1 MTHTRFFF
9 DEMLMKRRLVAA
21 LTLVSVSISACSSYA
36 PITMQLAPQAG
47 TVRLSL
53 TDDARA
59 QNFGVLGS
67 QISSIEGEVKAVSDS
82 SVTIEASEV
91 GRATADDD
99 RFRGETAVIPSRY
112 IVSVER
118 KHVQVVRSLLVAGLI
133 TGAVIWIGT
142 SLGGGSVSYRKPAG
156 PPIGGQ

>member
-1 MTHTRFFF
+1 MR
-9 DEMLMKRRLVAA
+9 RRLFAA
-21 LTLVSVSISACSSYA
+21 LTLVSVTISACSTYA
-36 PITMQLAPQAG
+36 PISMQLAPQAG

-53 TDDARA
+53 SDAA
-59 QNFGVLGS
+59 HVENFGVLGS

-82 SVTIEASEV
+82 SVTIAASEV
-91 GRATADDD
+91 GRTAADND
-99 RFRGETAVIPSRY
+99 RFRGETAVIPARY

-118 KHVQVVRSLLVAGLI
+118 KRVQVARSVLVAGLI

-142 SLGGGSVSYRKPAG
+142 SLGGGSVSYRKPSG

>member
-1 MTHTRFFF
+1 
-9 DEMLMKRRLVAA
+9 MKRRLVAA
-21 LTLVSVSISACSSYA
+21 LTLVSVTISACSTYA

-53 TDDARA
+53 SEAA
-59 QNFGVLGS
+59 HLENFGVLGS
-67 QISSIEGEVKAVSDS
+67 QISSIEGEVKAASDTS
-82 SVTIEASEV
+82 ITIAASEV
-91 GRATADDD
+91 GRTAADND

-118 KHVQVVRSLLVAGLI
+118 KRVQVARSMAVAGLI

-142 SLGGGSVSYRKPAG
+142 SLGGGSVSYRKPSG

>member
-1 MTHTRFFF
+1 MR
-9 DEMLMKRRLVAA
+9 RRLVAA
-21 LTLVSVSISACSSYA
+21 LTLVSVTISACTAYA

-53 TDDARA
+53 SDAA
-59 QNFGVLGS
+59 HLENFGVLGS

-82 SVTIEASEV
+82 SVTIAASEV
-91 GRATADDD
+91 GRAAADND

-118 KHVQVVRSLLVAGLI
+118 KRVQVARSVLVAGLI

-142 SLGGGSVSYRKPAG
+142 SLGGGSVSYRKPGG